1 MVEKSSV
8 VFPLVS
14 IIIRSMDRSTLADAL
29 DSVASQTYPSIEVI
43 LVNAKGAD
51 HREVG
56 EQCGYFPIRMVGSGE
71 QLDRSR
77 AANVG
82 LDEATGEYL
91 IFLDDDDLFY
101 PEHIAVLVNALQNQN
116 HCRCAYAGVRVEH
129 YKEGVLRTTD
139 LLNQPFHWPKLWGRN
154 YIPIHAVLFE
164 RSLLNDGCRFDETLA
179 VYEDW
184 DFWVQMTQHTDFVHI
199 DCVTACYRN
208 YGHSGFGLETD
219 KIFIRKAKGIYFNKW
234 KSIWSG
240 EQMSELIE
248 FRETLL
254 EQVQSQ
260 LHAQQAECSEYRQ
273 KLTEYQQAV
282 TKHRQTIT
290 EHEQAITQYKQTI
303 AAYQQEIAEYQRA
316 IAEHKQEIAE
326 HQRAVA
332 GNQQVITEHQ
342 REIGKYAQIIH
353 ALYNSNSWK
362 LTAPYRQVGLQA
374 RRISHV
380 LALSSRF
387 IKEHGGGWQG
397 GKRLILKTGQ
407 RLLKEGPKG
416 VRNGLRRYASYRPPR
431 EISKF
436 IGASITRPEL
446 APHTMAVD
454 IVICVHNALEDV
466 KKCLESVLRHTSP
479 PYELI
484 LVDDGSGTETR
495 DYLEHFAK
503 NNHARLI
510 RNESARGYTL
520 AANQGIR
527 ASRSPYVMLLNSDT
541 IVSAEWLD
549 RMIACAESDP
559 TIGIVGPLSNTASW
573 QSIPDIEHNGDWSN
587 NPLPAGMTVEKMAQQ
602 VAIYSGQLYP
612 LIPFLNGFCLLIKRD
627 LIDEIGEL
635 DEQNF
640 AQGYGEENDYC
651 FRTRQ
656 AGWSLAIADDVY
668 IYHAQS
674 KSYSSERRRLLCEHA
689 GQVLARKYG
698 QPSIDE
704 GVYFCRYNRVLEGIR
719 ARAKR
724 LFERHALIEKAQT
737 QWKGKRIVFI
747 LPTREAGGGANVVI
761 SEAQA
766 LIKMG
771 VDVWL
776 LNFSNSQ
783 VDFENSYPE
792 LDIPVI
798 YAPNEALIP
807 KLCADFDAVIA
818 TFNTSVAWIMS
829 LSATIHSKPILGY
842 YIQDFE
848 PYFYKQETIEHKNA
862 LASYTLIPD
871 LVCVTK
877 TYWNHLK
884 VLENTGAHCTVLGP
898 SIDIDLFRPRLRK
911 DPSWP
916 ERPLRIAAMI
926 RPSSP
931 RRSPHLTM
939 EILKIMEQ
947 KYRERIEI
955 FLFGEESNT
964 AGFLALP
971 QDFAWNNL
979 GKQTPERVALLL
991 NEVDIFVDFSDYQ
1004 AMGLT
1009 AMEAMACGVAVI
1021 LPENGGASS
1030 FASHEK
1036 NALLVDTKNPN
1047 ACHHA
1052 LDRLISDNELRI
1064 QLQRQALSDI
1074 THYFPEA
1081 PAFKLLEALF
1091 RLH

>member
-1 MVEKSSV
+1 MAEKSSV

-29 DSVASQTYPSIEVI
+29 DSVASQTYPNIEVV

-56 EQCGYFPIRMVGSGE
+56 ERCGHFPIRMVGSGE

-77 AANVG
+77 AANAG

-91 IFLDDDDLFY
+91 IFLDDDDLFFS
-101 PEHIAVLVNALQNQN
+101 EHIAVLVNALQNQN
-116 HCRCAYAGVRVEH
+116 HCRCAYVGVRVEH
-129 YKEGVLRTTD
+129 YQEGVLRTTD
-139 LLNQPFHWPKLWGRN
+139 QLNQPFHWPKLWGRN

-164 RSLLNDGCRFDETLA
+164 RSLLNDGCRFDERLA

-199 DCVTACYRN
+199 DRVTACYRN

-219 KIFIRKAKGIYFNKW
+219 QIFIRKAKGIYFNKW

-248 FRETLL
+248 SRETLL
-254 EQVQSQ
+254 EHLQNQ

-273 KLTEYQQAV
+273 AV
-282 TKHRQTIT
+282 TEHRQTIT
-290 EHEQAITQYKQTI
+290 EHEQAITQHKQTI
-303 AAYQQEIAEYQRA
+303 TEYQQEIAEYQRA

-326 HQRAVA
+326 HQR
-332 GNQQVITEHQ
+332 T
-342 REIGKYAQIIH
+342 IGEYAQIIN

-380 LALSSRF
+380 LTLSSRF
-387 IKEHGGGWQG
+387 INEHGGGWQG
-397 GKRLILKTGQ
+397 GKRLVLKVGQ
-407 RLLKEGPKG
+407 KFLKEGPQG
-416 VRNGLRRYASYRPPR
+416 VRNSLRDYASHRHPPR
-431 EISKF
+431 EISRF
-436 IGASITRPEL
+436 IGTAINRPEL
-446 APHTMAVD
+446 APHAMAVD
-454 IVICVHNALEDV
+454 IIICVHNALEDV
-466 KKCLESVLRHTSP
+466 KKCLESVLRHTPP

-484 LVDDGSGTETR
+484 LVDDGSSAETQ
-495 DYLEHFAK
+495 DYLERFAK
-503 NNHARLI
+503 DNHAQLI

-520 AANQGIR
+520 AANQGLR

-541 IVSAEWLD
+541 VVSAEWID

-587 NPLPAGMTVEKMAQQ
+587 NPLPVGMTVEEMARQ
-602 VAIYSGQLYP
+602 VAIYSGRLYP
-612 LIPFLNGFCLLIKRD
+612 RIPFLNGFCLLIKQA
-627 LIDEIGEL
+627 LIEEIGEL

-674 KSYSSERRRLLCEHA
+674 KSYSTERRRLLCEHA
-689 GQVLARKYG
+689 GQVLASKYG
-698 QPSIDE
+698 QSSIEE
-704 GVYFCRYNRVLEGIR
+704 GVYFCQSNRVLEGIR

-724 LFERHALIEKAQT
+724 LFERHALIEKAQA
-737 QWKGKRIVFI
+737 QWKGKRIIFI

-761 SEAQA
+761 SEARA

-771 VDVWL
+771 IDVWL
-776 LNFSNSQ
+776 LNFSYLRAN
-783 VDFENSYPE
+783 FESSYPE
-792 LDIPVI
+792 LDIPAV
-798 YAPNEALIP
+798 YAPNETSIP
-807 KLCADFDAVIA
+807 QLCADFDAVIG
-818 TFNTSVAWIMS
+818 TFNTSVAWIAPLFKNTRS
-829 LSATIHSKPILGY
+829 RPILGY

-848 PYFYKQETIEHKNA
+848 PYFYKKGTPEYKRA
-862 LASYTLIPD
+862 LASYSLIPD

-877 TYWNHLK
+877 THWNHLR
-884 VLENTGAHCTVLGP
+884 VLENTGTHCTVLGP

-931 RRSPHLTM
+931 RRSPRLTM
-939 EILKIMEQ
+939 ETLKIIEQ
-947 KYRERIEI
+947 KYRKQIEI
-955 FLFGEESNT
+955 ILFGEESDT
-964 AGFLALP
+964 AGFLDLP
-971 QDFAWNNL
+971 LDFAWNNL
-979 GKQTPERVALLL
+979 GKQTPEQVALLL
-991 NEVDIFVDFSDYQ
+991 NEADIFVDFSDYQ

-1021 LPENGGASS
+1021 LPENGGAGS
-1030 FASHEK
+1030 FSSHEK
-1036 NALLVDTKNPN
+1036 NALLVDTKNPS
-1047 ACHHA
+1047 ACLHA

-1064 QLQRQALSDI
+1064 RLQRQALSDI
-1074 THYFPEA
+1074 THCFPEA
-1081 PAFKLLEALF
+1081 PAFKFLEALF
-1091 RLH
+1091 QYH